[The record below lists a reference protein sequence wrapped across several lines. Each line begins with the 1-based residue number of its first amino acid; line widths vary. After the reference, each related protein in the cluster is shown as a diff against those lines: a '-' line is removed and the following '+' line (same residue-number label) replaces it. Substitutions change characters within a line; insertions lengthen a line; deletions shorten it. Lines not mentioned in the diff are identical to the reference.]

1 MYRPCRET
9 YEESLKDVAMFES
22 VETMFYQ
29 IYDGDEFSVREV
41 ISKSILSLGD
51 PIGDDDQI
59 GWKDVKPVFLN
70 LPGEEQKCIGYCT
83 MEVDKESLI
92 DLIKGYGSRSIL
104 DKKVRERYY
113 EIGDTTTFKVL

>member
-1 MYRPCRET
+1 MLMYRPCRET

-70 LPGEEQKCIGYCT
+70 
-83 MEVDKESLI
+83 
-92 DLIKGYGSRSIL
+92 
-104 DKKVRERYY
+104 
-113 EIGDTTTFKVL
+113 

>member
-1 MYRPCRET
+1 MLMYRPCRET

-29 IYDGDEFSVREV
+29 IYEGDEFSVREV
-41 ISKSILSLGD
+41 ISKSILSIGD

-83 MEVDKESLI
+83 MEVDREF
-92 DLIKGYGSRSIL
+92 IL
-104 DKKVRERYY
+104 RELAKTECWIITDMDIIRGIKKV
-113 EIGDTTTFKVL
+113 